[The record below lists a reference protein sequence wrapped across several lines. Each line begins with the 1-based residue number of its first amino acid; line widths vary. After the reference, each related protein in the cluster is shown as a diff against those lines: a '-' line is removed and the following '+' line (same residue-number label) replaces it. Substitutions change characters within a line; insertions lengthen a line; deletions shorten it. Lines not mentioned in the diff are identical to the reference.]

1 MLEFEETADNLA
13 EALDSEESMAAECEK
28 ARKYMEEILSRSY
41 CEPDITSDEL
51 MKLKSLGRGIQLHG
65 IMSGRRSYDIPVIT
79 GDTVTNMNV
88 TILSGKDDKGK
99 VKISASNAN
108 EDGNGQDLSISAEFR
123 VSGSTIKGIVSCS
136 SRESYEAVKES
147 SMELKENMADAGFE
161 VKNIS
166 CSLGTPRGGI
176 TDEKINFGSNASTSV
191 LYKAAKIATCYISE
205 VIKNIANQ

>member
-1 MLEFEETADNLA
+1 
-13 EALDSEESMAAECEK
+13 
-28 ARKYMEEILSRSY
+28 MEEILSRSY

-65 IMSGRRSYDIPVIT
+65 MMAGRRSYDIPVIT

-88 TILSGKDDKGK
+88 TILSGQDDKGK
-99 VKISASNAN
+99 VRISISNAN
-108 EDGNGQDLSISAEFR
+108 EDGNGQNLNISAEFKI
-123 VSGSTIKGIVSCS
+123 SGSAVKGIVSCS
-136 SRESYEAVKES
+136 NRESYEAVKES

-176 TDEKINFGSNASTSV
+176 PDEKINLGNNASTSV
-191 LYKAAKIATCYISE
+191 LYKAAKIATCYLSGI
-205 VIKNIANQ
+205 VKNIENQ